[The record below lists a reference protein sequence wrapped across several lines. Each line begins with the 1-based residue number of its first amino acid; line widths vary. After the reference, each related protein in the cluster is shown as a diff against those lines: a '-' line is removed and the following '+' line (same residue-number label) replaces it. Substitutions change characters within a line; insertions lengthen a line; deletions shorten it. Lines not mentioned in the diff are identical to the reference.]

1 VGLGL
6 LRDRDYRLL
15 WLGETIST
23 TGSAMAVVAM
33 PLTAVLV
40 LHSSTLVVGLLQAAA
55 WLPALLIGLP
65 AGAWVDR
72 RRTRP
77 VMVASDIAAFLLFV
91 SVPVAAWAGL
101 LTIGQLVAVAF
112 LAGSA
117 RVFFSS
123 SYGPFVRSVV
133 ATEHR
138 AEANA
143 KLEGSAGAAQLAGP
157 GLGGLAAQLLGAT
170 SGLFANALSFAVSA
184 FCLTRIRAVEPAP
197 EPSPENA
204 SLRADIG
211 EGLGFLIRD
220 PYLRVVTF
228 YMGAGNF
235 GDCVLEAVVVVFLV
249 RTVGVGPG
257 LAGALVAAMG
267 VGGIV
272 GSMLATRVGQ
282 RLGTARG
289 MLLCTALSSPCM
301 LLVPATSRGAGLALF
316 AIGSLVYM
324 TGVAVTNILAATFSQ
339 SYVPARLLGR
349 YGGTVNLVIRG
360 TQPLGAVT
368 GAVIGAAFGPRA
380 AMWIAAAAI
389 TLSAGILFI
398 GPLRE
403 RRDLPA
409 AAPSALSAAY
419 TPVVERG

>member
-1 VGLGL
+1 VGL
-6 LRDRDYRLL
+6 R
-15 WLGETIST
+15 
-23 TGSAMAVVAM
+23 
-33 PLTAVLV
+33 
-40 LHSSTLVVGLLQAAA
+40 
-55 WLPALLIGLP
+55 
-65 AGAWVDR
+65 
-72 RRTRP
+72 
-77 VMVASDIAAFLLFV
+77 
-91 SVPVAAWAGL
+91 
-101 LTIGQLVAVAF
+101 
-112 LAGSA
+112 
-117 RVFFSS
+117 
-123 SYGPFVRSVV
+123 
-133 ATEHR
+133 
-138 AEANA
+138 
-143 KLEGSAGAAQLAGP
+143 
-157 GLGGLAAQLLGAT
+157 
-170 SGLFANALSFAVSA
+170 
-184 FCLTRIRAVEPAP
+184 
-197 EPSPENA
+197 
-204 SLRADIG
+204 
-211 EGLGFLIRD
+211 FLIRD
-220 PYLRVVTF
+220 PYLRVVTFYMGAGNF

-272 GSMLATRVGQ
+272 GSMLATRVGR

-368 GAVIGAAFGPRA
+368 GAVTGAAFGPRA

-409 AAPSALSAAY
+409 APSALSAAY